1 MNEKKLETT
10 PRQWKCPEWMSVQNK
25 RCAVEERKACVQK
38 SVFEDD
44 LPFLEF
50 TGSIVYSY
58 EASDCS
64 FLSEDI
70 RGVSLCHQAGVQ
82 WRHLCS
88 LELPTLWFK
97 QFSCLSLP
105 SSWDS
110 SMSLSDGDVVGFD
123 MEWPPVYNKGKLGKV
138 ALIQLC
144 VSESKCYLFHISSM
158 SVFPQGLKMLL
169 ENKAIKKAGVGI
181 EGDQWKLL
189 RDFDVKLKNFVELT
203 DVANKKLK
211 CIETW
216 SLNGLIKHLLGKQL
230 LKDKS
235 IRCSNWSK
243 FPLTEDQ
250 KLYAAT
256 DAYAGFIIYRKLEI
270 MDDAVQ
276 MFTINKEEEIQLSDM
291 KKQLTSISEEVMDLA
306 KHLPDTFSKLENP
319 RRVSIL
325 LKDISENLYSLRK
338 MIFTSTNMETELR
351 PSGNLNSLSFEDS
364 AAGAVQQKQIREH
377 KNFINIEDET
387 WDPTLDHLAKH
398 DVEDI
403 VGNKVKRKEDGFE
416 DEVEDNKLK
425 ENMERACLMSLD
437 VTEHE
442 LQILEQQGQEE
453 YLSNTAYKSTEC
465 LSPNDNEKDTSY
477 IIESDGDLEMEML
490 KHLPPNDNENDTS
503 YVIESDEDLEMEMLK
518 SLENLNSGTV
528 EPTHSKCL
536 EMERNL
542 NLPTKEEDDENEA
555 NEEEE
560 DDDKDSLLPA
570 PSAEQ
575 ITCLKTYFGHSSF
588 KPVQWK
594 VIHSVLEER
603 RDNVAVMATG
613 YGKSLCFQY
622 PPLYVGKI
630 GLVIS
635 PLISLMED
643 QVLQLRMSNI
653 PACFLGSAQSEDV
666 LGDVKLGKYR
676 IVYITP
682 EYCSGNLSL
691 LQQLEADIGITLI
704 AVDEAH
710 CISEWGHDFRNSFRK
725 LGSLKTALPLVPI
738 VAVTATASSSI
749 QQDIVSCL
757 NLKNPQITCTG
768 FDRPN
773 LYLEVGRKTGN
784 ILQDLKPFLVR
795 KTNTRWEFEGPTII
809 YCPSRKMTEQVTAEL
824 RKLQLSCETY
834 HAGMSFNKR
843 KDTHHRFLRDE
854 IQCVIA
860 TIAFGMGINKA
871 DIRQVIHY
879 GAPKEMESYY
889 QEIGRAGR
897 DGLQSS
903 CHVLW
908 APADINL
915 NRCLLAEIRDET
927 FRLYKLKMMSKM
939 EKYLHSSRCRRRI
952 ILSHFE
958 DKQVQKASLG
968 ITGTE
973 KCCDNCRSRLGHCY
987 SMDDSE
993 DTSWDFGPQAFQLLS
1008 AVDILGEKFGIGL
1021 PILFL
1026 RGSNSQRLADQ
1037 YRKHSLFG
1045 TGKDQTESWWKAFSR
1060 QLIVEGFLVEVSGHS
1075 KFVKICVLTEKG
1087 RHWLHKANTESQS
1100 LILQANEELWPKKF
1114 LLPSSKTVSSD
1125 TKQRSYNQV
1134 PIEST
1139 AKKSNLKKLY
1149 SYKPCD
1155 KISSGSNISKK
1166 SIMVQSLENFH
1177 SASEPVISAQEQET
1191 QTVLYRKLVEA
1202 RQKQANKMD
1211 VPPAILATNKI
1222 LLDMAKMRP
1231 TTVAGVKRIDGVSE
1245 GKAAM
1250 LAPLLEV
1257 IKHFCQT
1264 NSVQTD
1270 LFSSTKPQEEQK
1282 MSLVAKNK
1290 TCTLS
1295 QSVAITYSLFQEK
1308 KMPLKSIAESRILP
1322 LMTVGMHLSQAV
1334 KAGCPLDLERAG
1346 LTPEVQKI
1354 IADVIRNPPINSVM
1368 SKINQI
1374 RMLVPENIDTYLI
1387 HMVIEILK
1395 RGPDSGLQP
1404 SCDSSLRRCFP
1415 SSEEICSTSKRS
1427 KEETS
1432 FAERK
1437 RKLPA
1442 WFAGESDTS
1451 KKLMVKTK
1459 NRGLFS

>member
-1 MNEKKLETT
+1 MNEKKLEATS
-10 PRQWKCPEWMSVQNK
+10 RQRKCPEWMNVQNK
-25 RCAVEERKACVQK
+25 RCAVEERKACVRK

-58 EASDCS
+58 DASDCS

-70 RGVSLCHQAGVQ
+70 C
-82 WRHLCS
+82 
-88 LELPTLWFK
+88 
-97 QFSCLSLP
+97 
-105 SSWDS
+105 
-110 SMSLSDGDVVGFD
+110 MSLSDGDVVGFD
-123 MEWPPVYNKGKLGKV
+123 MEWPPLYNKGKLGKV

-189 RDFDVKLKNFVELT
+189 RDFDIKLKNFVELT

-211 CIETW
+211 CTETW
-216 SLNGLIKHLLGKQL
+216 SLSGLVKHLLGKQL

-256 DAYAGFIIYRKLEI
+256 DAYAGFIIYRNLEI
-270 MDDAVQ
+270 LDDAVQ
-276 MFTINKEEEIQLSDM
+276 RFAINKEEEILLSDM
-291 KKQLTSISEEVMDLA
+291 NKQLTSISEEVMDLA
-306 KHLPDTFSKLENP
+306 KHLPDAFSKLENP
-319 RRVSIL
+319 QRVSIL

-338 MIFTSTNMETELR
+338 MIIGSTNIETELR
-351 PSGNLNSLSFEDS
+351 PSNNLNLLSFEDS
-364 AAGAVQQKQIREH
+364 TTGGVQQKQIGEH
-377 KNFINIEDET
+377 KIFINVEDET

-398 DVEDI
+398 GGEDVL
-403 VGNKVKRKEDGFE
+403 GNKVERKEDGFE
-416 DEVEDNKLK
+416 EGVEDNKLK

-437 VTEHE
+437 ITEHE
-442 LQILEQQGQEE
+442 LQILEQQAQEK
-453 YLSNTAYKSTEC
+453 YLSDIAYKSTEH
-465 LSPNDNEKDTSY
+465 LSPTNNENDTSY
-477 IIESDGDLEMEML
+477 VIESDEDLEMEML
-490 KHLPPNDNENDTS
+490 KHLSPTNNENDTS

-536 EMERNL
+536 DMERNL
-542 NLPTKEEDDENEA
+542 GLPTKEEEDDENEA

-570 PSAEQ
+570 PNEEQ
-575 ITCLKTYFGHSSF
+575 VTCLKMYFGHSSF

-622 PPLYVGKI
+622 PPVYVGKI

-643 QVLQLRMSNI
+643 QVLQLKMSNI
-653 PACFLGSAQSEDV
+653 PTCFLGSAQSENV
-666 LGDVKLGKYR
+666 LTDIKLGKYR

-682 EYCSGNLSL
+682 EYCSGNIGL

-725 LGSLKTALPLVPI
+725 LGSLKTALPMVPI
-738 VAVTATASSSI
+738 VALTATATSSI
-749 QQDIVSCL
+749 REDIVRCL
-757 NLKNPQITCTG
+757 NLRNPQIICTG

-773 LYLEVGRKTGN
+773 LYLEVRRKTGN
-784 ILQDLKPFLVR
+784 ILQDLQPFLV
-795 KTNTRWEFEGPTII
+795 KTTSSHWEFEGPTII

-824 RKLQLSCETY
+824 RKLNLSCETY
-834 HAGMSFNKR
+834 HAGMSFSR
-843 KDTHHRFLRDE
+843 RRDVHHRFVRDE

-903 CHVLW
+903 CHILW

-915 NRCLLAEIRDET
+915 NRHLLTEIRNEK
-927 FRLYKLKMMSKM
+927 FRLYKLKMMAKM
-939 EKYLHSSRCRRRI
+939 EKYLHSSRCRRQI

-1008 AVDILGEKFGIGL
+1008 AVDILGGKFGIGL

-1060 QLIVEGFLVEVSGHS
+1060 QLIIEGFLVEVSGS
-1075 KFVKICVLTEKG
+1075 NKFIKICTLTEKG
-1087 RHWLHKANTESQS
+1087 RNWLHKANRESQS
-1100 LILQANEELWPKKF
+1100 LILQANEELCPKKF
-1114 LLPSSKTVSSD
+1114 LLPSSRTVSSG
-1125 TKQRSYNQV
+1125 TKEHSYNQV
-1134 PIEST
+1134 PVELT
-1139 AKKSNLKKLY
+1139 AGKKSNLEKLY

-1155 KISSGSNISKK
+1155 KVSSGSNISKK
-1166 SIMVQSLENFH
+1166 SIMVQAPEKSY
-1177 SASEPVISAQEQET
+1177 SSSEPVISAQEQET
-1191 QTVLYRKLVEA
+1191 QTVLYGKLVEA
-1202 RQKQANKMD
+1202 RQKHANKMD

-1222 LLDMAKMRP
+1222 LVDMAKMRP
-1231 TTVAGVKRIDGVSE
+1231 TTVENIKRIDGVSE

-1270 LFSSTKPQEEQK
+1270 LFSSTEPQEEQK

-1290 TCTLS
+1290 ICTLS
-1295 QSVAITYSLFQEK
+1295 QSMAITYSLFQEK

-1322 LMTVGMHLSQAV
+1322 LMTIGMHLSQAV

-1354 IADVIRNPPINSVM
+1354 IADVIRNPPVNSDM
-1368 SKINQI
+1368 SKINLI

-1387 HMVIEILK
+1387 HMAIAILK
-1395 RGPDSGLQP
+1395 HGTDSRLQP
-1404 SCDSSLRRCFP
+1404 SCDVNKRRYFP
-1415 SSEEICSTSKRS
+1415 SSEEISSSSKRS
-1427 KEETS
+1427 KEEGNNGVG
-1432 FAERK
+1432 
-1437 RKLPA
+1437 
-1442 WFAGESDTS
+1442 AG
-1451 KKLMVKTK
+1451 K
-1459 NRGLFS
+1459 

>member
-1 MNEKKLETT
+1 MNEKKSETT
-10 PRQWKCPEWMSVQNK
+10 SRQRKCPEWMNVQNK
-25 RCAVEERKACVQK
+25 RCAVEERKACVRK

-58 EASDCS
+58 DASDCS

-70 RGVSLCHQAGVQ
+70 C
-82 WRHLCS
+82 
-88 LELPTLWFK
+88 
-97 QFSCLSLP
+97 
-105 SSWDS
+105 
-110 SMSLSDGDVVGFD
+110 MSLSDGDVVGFD
-123 MEWPPVYNKGKLGKV
+123 MEWPPLYNKGKLGKV

-189 RDFDVKLKNFVELT
+189 RDFDIKLKNFVELT

-211 CIETW
+211 CTETW
-216 SLNGLIKHLLGKQL
+216 SLSGLVKHLLGKQL

-256 DAYAGFIIYRKLEI
+256 DAYAGFIIYRNLEI
-270 MDDAVQ
+270 LDDAVQ
-276 MFTINKEEEIQLSDM
+276 RFAINKEEEILLSDM
-291 KKQLTSISEEVMDLA
+291 NKQLTSISEEVMDLA
-306 KHLPDTFSKLENP
+306 KHLPDAFSKLENP
-319 RRVSIL
+319 QRVSIL

-338 MIFTSTNMETELR
+338 MIIGSTNIETELR
-351 PSGNLNSLSFEDS
+351 PSNNLNLLSFEDS
-364 AAGAVQQKQIREH
+364 TTGGVQQKQIGEH
-377 KNFINIEDET
+377 KIFINVEDET

-398 DVEDI
+398 GGEDVL
-403 VGNKVKRKEDGFE
+403 GNKVEQKEDGFE
-416 DEVEDNKLK
+416 EGVEDNKLK

-437 VTEHE
+437 ITEHE
-442 LQILEQQGQEE
+442 LQILEQQAQEK
-453 YLSNTAYKSTEC
+453 YLSDIAYKSTEH
-465 LSPNDNEKDTSY
+465 LSPTNNENDTSY
-477 IIESDGDLEMEML
+477 VIESDEDLEMEML
-490 KHLPPNDNENDTS
+490 KHLSPTNNENDTS

-536 EMERNL
+536 DMERNL
-542 NLPTKEEDDENEA
+542 GLPTEEEDDDENEA

-570 PSAEQ
+570 PNEEQ
-575 ITCLKTYFGHSSF
+575 VTCLKMYFGHSSF

-622 PPLYVGKI
+622 PPVYVGKI

-643 QVLQLRMSNI
+643 QVLQLKMSNI
-653 PACFLGSAQSEDV
+653 PTCFLGSAQSENV
-666 LGDVKLGKYR
+666 LTDIKLGKYR

-682 EYCSGNLSL
+682 EYCSGNMGL
-691 LQQLEADIGITLI
+691 LQQLEANIGITLI

-725 LGSLKTALPLVPI
+725 LGSLKTALPMVPI
-738 VAVTATASSSI
+738 VALTATATSSI
-749 QQDIVSCL
+749 REDIVRCL
-757 NLKNPQITCTG
+757 NLRNPQIICTG

-773 LYLEVGRKTGN
+773 LYLEVRRKTGN
-784 ILQDLKPFLVR
+784 ILQDLHPFLV
-795 KTNTRWEFEGPTII
+795 KTTSSHWEFEGPTII

-824 RKLQLSCETY
+824 RKLNLSCETY
-834 HAGMSFNKR
+834 HAGMSFSRR
-843 KDTHHRFLRDE
+843 KDVHHRFVRDE

-903 CHVLW
+903 CHILW

-915 NRCLLAEIRDET
+915 NRHLLTEIRNEK
-927 FRLYKLKMMSKM
+927 FRLYKLKMMAKM
-939 EKYLHSSRCRRRI
+939 EKYLHSSRCRRQI

-1060 QLIVEGFLVEVSGHS
+1060 QLIIEGFLVEVSGS
-1075 KFVKICVLTEKG
+1075 NKFIKICTLTKKG
-1087 RHWLHKANTESQS
+1087 RNWLHKANTESQS
-1100 LILQANEELWPKKF
+1100 LILQANEELCPKKF
-1114 LLPSSKTVSSD
+1114 LLPSLRTVSSG
-1125 TKQRSYNQV
+1125 TKEHSYNQV
-1134 PIEST
+1134 PVELT
-1139 AKKSNLKKLY
+1139 AEKKSNLEKLY

-1155 KISSGSNISKK
+1155 KVSSGSNISKK
-1166 SIMVQSLENFH
+1166 SIMVQAPEKSY
-1177 SASEPVISAQEQET
+1177 SSSEPVISAQEQET
-1191 QTVLYRKLVEA
+1191 QTVLYGKLVEA
-1202 RQKQANKMD
+1202 RQKHANKMD

-1222 LLDMAKMRP
+1222 LVDMAKMRP
-1231 TTVAGVKRIDGVSE
+1231 TTVENIKRIDGVSE

-1270 LFSSTKPQEEQK
+1270 LFSSTEPQEEQK
-1282 MSLVAKNK
+1282 TSLVAKNK
-1290 TCTLS
+1290 ICTLS
-1295 QSVAITYSLFQEK
+1295 QSMAITYSLFQEK

-1322 LMTVGMHLSQAV
+1322 LMTIGMHLSQAV

-1354 IADVIRNPPINSVM
+1354 IADVIRNPPVNSDM
-1368 SKINQI
+1368 SKINLI

-1387 HMVIEILK
+1387 HMAIEILK
-1395 RGPDSGLQP
+1395 HGTDSRLQP
-1404 SCDSSLRRCFP
+1404 SCDVNKRRCFP
-1415 SSEEICSTSKRS
+1415 SSEEISSSSKRS

-1432 FAERK
+1432 SAERK
-1437 RKLPA
+1437 RRLPM
-1442 WFAGESDTS
+1442 WFAKRSHTS
-1451 KKLMVKTK
+1451 KKLMDKTK
-1459 NRGLFS
+1459 RGGLFS